1 MRISKSCNITAV
13 FLYTSTTLILHLVN
27 EGIVGTFKAYY
38 YLRLVRRHLLSK
50 SGGESKSTEQE
61 LWKKYYV
68 KLVTDNTASFSNK
81 FTQKTW
87 MVCIMPSCQS
97 LCMILLILT
106 WKVFHATLWSWQLKL
121 VLEKWQTGRSRS
133 L

>member
-1 MRISKSCNITAV
+1 VRISKSCNITAV

-61 LWKKYYV
+61 L
-68 KLVTDNTASFSNK
+68 
-81 FTQKTW
+81 
-87 MVCIMPSCQS
+87 
-97 LCMILLILT
+97 
-106 WKVFHATLWSWQLKL
+106 
-121 VLEKWQTGRSRS
+121 
-133 L
+133 